1 MKRVAVIGG
10 TALQDFVEEN
20 EHFKED
26 VVFLNRHN
34 GMWKRSVPPH
44 KIDYRA
50 NIRMLAELDITE
62 IIAVFAVG
70 SLSHEHKPGDI
81 IIPDSFLDFTKNRES
96 TFFDDEIHHQTMGK
110 EIFHLPP
117 SVFDI
122 DAHIGGTY
130 VCIEGPRFSTLAE
143 SKMFQKLGGTLVGM
157 TMVPECV
164 LAMEAGIKY
173 TPLCIVT
180 DYDCWIH
187 DRNSRDVNVAPPE
200 DVTYEMVQEVMAAN
214 EAKMIETV
222 RVMLS

>member
-1 MKRVAVIGG
+1 MRRIAVIGG
-10 TALQDFVEEN
+10 TALQHFVEEDTQ
-20 EHFKED
+20 FKDD

-34 GMWKRSVPPH
+34 GMWNRGVPPH
-44 KIDYRA
+44 KIDYKA
-50 NIRMLAELDITE
+50 NIRMLSELDVTE

-70 SLSHEHKPGDI
+70 SLCHEHKPGDI

-110 EIFHLPP
+110 EIFHLPQ

-143 SKMFQKLGGTLVGM
+143 SKMYKMLGGTLVGM
-157 TMVPECV
+157 TMVPECT

-173 TPLCIVT
+173 TPICVVT
-180 DYDCWIH
+180 DFDCWIH
-187 DRNSRDVNVAPPE
+187 DRNSADMHVEPPE
-200 DVTYEMVQEVMAAN
+200 DVTYEMVQEVMKEN
-214 EAKMIETV
+214 EQKMIEVV
-222 RVMLS
+222 RTMLS